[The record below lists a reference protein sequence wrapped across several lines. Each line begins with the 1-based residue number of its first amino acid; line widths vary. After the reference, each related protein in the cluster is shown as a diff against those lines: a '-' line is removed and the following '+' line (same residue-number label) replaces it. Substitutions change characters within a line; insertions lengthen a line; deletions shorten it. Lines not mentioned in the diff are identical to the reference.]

1 MSGAAVRKPSLA
13 QIVVLVGALAVLA
26 LVIVY
31 EFRPQLVAGALTGSA
46 KAPQAGTY
54 RVPTLGWERGE
65 ARDVPAPA
73 AGRNL
78 FAFAAPPTPTPDR
91 RPTPTP
97 PPPPPPAPTPT
108 PDGIYLADGRYFPPP
123 PQFPLTYVGWVGPDR
138 QPVAILRDG
147 EEVLVA
153 APGDTVKGVFVV
165 RGVAPTALTIG
176 FKDYPESV
184 TRKVAITMK

>member
-1 MSGAAVRKPSLA
+1 MRGVAVRKVTLKQLA
-13 QIVVLVGALAVLA
+13 LLIGLLAMLAVVA
-26 LVIVY
+26 VY
-31 EFRPQLVAGALTGSA
+31 QLRPQLVAGVVASA
-46 KAPQAGTY
+46 GKTPQAGTY
-54 RVPTLGWERGE
+54 RVPTLGWDRAESRNL
-65 ARDVPAPA
+65 PAFA

-78 FAFAAPPTPTPDR
+78 FAFSAPPTPTPDR

-123 PQFPLTYVGWVGPDR
+123 PQFPLTYVGWLGPDH

-147 EEVLVA
+147 DEVLVT
-153 APGDTVKGVFVV
+153 PVGEIVKGVFVIREV
-165 RGVAPTALTIG
+165 GPTALTIG

-184 TRKVAITMK
+184 TRKVAITTK